1 MFVNSFLYG
10 FTIDKFRSY
19 LRTYYKKILPSKRN
33 ITGSL
38 SEFGK
43 KQAHI
48 NKIFSQDLTNIQN
61 SRKKKRQKSHIW
73 GEPYVYLVHLVRSRV
88 FSTLQIDLDQIGKMP
103 RRPESWYNYPQ
114 IVSTLTFHKVWFSDS
129 EVSSFFLA

>member
-48 NKIFSQDLTNIQN
+48 NKTFSQDLTNIQN
-61 SRKKKRQKSHIW
+61 SRKKKRQESHLRRTLCISSTS
-73 GEPYVYLVHLVRSRV
+73 GSFQS

-103 RRPESWYNYPQ
+103 RRPES
-114 IVSTLTFHKVWFSDS
+114 
-129 EVSSFFLA
+129 

>member
-48 NKIFSQDLTNIQN
+48 NKIFSQLRFDKY
-61 SRKKKRQKSHIW
+61 SKFKKEEKT
-73 GEPYVYLVHLVRSRV
+73 RV
-88 FSTLQIDLDQIGKMP
+88 T
-103 RRPESWYNYPQ
+103 
-114 IVSTLTFHKVWFSDS
+114 S
-129 EVSSFFLA
+129 EENPMYI

>member
-1 MFVNSFLYG
+1 MFVNYVLCMGLQLINFDLTYV
-10 FTIDKFRSY
+10 
-19 LRTYYKKILPSKRN
+19 LTYYKKILPSKRN

-61 SRKKKRQKSHIW
+61 SRKKKRQKSHI
-73 GEPYVYLVHLVRSRV
+73 
-88 FSTLQIDLDQIGKMP
+88 
-103 RRPESWYNYPQ
+103 
-114 IVSTLTFHKVWFSDS
+114 
-129 EVSSFFLA
+129 